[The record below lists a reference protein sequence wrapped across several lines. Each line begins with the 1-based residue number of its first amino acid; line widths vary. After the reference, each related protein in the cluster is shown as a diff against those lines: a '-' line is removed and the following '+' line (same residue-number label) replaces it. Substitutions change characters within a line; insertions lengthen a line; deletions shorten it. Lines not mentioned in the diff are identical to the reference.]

1 MVEGERGERGEGEPL
16 GLRGIV
22 VTLHGDGGVDEGEI
36 GNGDGAASRVAVYL
50 GVGAYLT
57 HGRQA
62 QARLLLEL
70 TDSTLL
76 RGLVDVHETAG
87 EGPAALEGF
96 VATLDEQHPR
106 RSLAGD
112 DHAVGRDCRSWVFI
126 GV

>member
-16 GLRGIV
+16 GTGGIV
-22 VTLHGDGGVDEGEI
+22 MALHGNGDVDEGEV
-36 GNGDGAASRVAVYL
+36 GNGDGAPARVAVNP
-50 GVGAYLT
+50 GIGAYLAN
-57 HGRQA
+57 GGQA

-87 EGPAALEGF
+87 EGPTALEGF

-106 RSLAGD
+106 RGLAGD

-126 GV
+126 CV

>member
-1 MVEGERGERGEGEPL
+1 MGSCTISQFRTG
-16 GLRGIV
+16 GIV

-36 GNGDGAASRVAVYL
+36 GNGYGAASRVAVYL
-50 GVGAYLT
+50 GVGAYLA

-87 EGPAALEGF
+87 KGPAALEWF
-96 VATLDEQHPR
+96 VATLNEQHPR
-106 RSLAGD
+106 RGLAGY
-112 DHAVGRDCRSWVFI
+112 DHAVGRDCRCFTFCRQR
-126 GV
+126 